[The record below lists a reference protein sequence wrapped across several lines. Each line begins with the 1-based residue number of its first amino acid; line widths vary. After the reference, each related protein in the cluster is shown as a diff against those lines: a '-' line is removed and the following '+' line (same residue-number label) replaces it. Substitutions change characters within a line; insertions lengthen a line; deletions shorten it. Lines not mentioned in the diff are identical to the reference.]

1 MIWMILSAIVGGMA
15 GFVICS
21 VMTIDAVMDRD
32 EEIGRLNKELKLER
46 LAKMLDK
53 FGGDV

>member
-1 MIWMILSAIVGGMA
+1 MA

-21 VMTIDAVMDRD
+21 VMTIEAVTARD